1 MNAAAVATS
10 GAHPLSRAGA
20 ATRTATSGA
29 LPLSRAGAATR
40 TATSKPRLQEGTP
53 MEYRRRRGCRG
64 EPLGGQNRNVGRSP
78 SGPARFP
85 SRGRDG
91 GAMTPGGLGGCARIQ
106 PCASM
111 IEASQSLWMPTIV
124 F

>member
-1 MNAAAVATS
+1 
-10 GAHPLSRAGA
+10 
-20 ATRTATSGA
+20 
-29 LPLSRAGAATR
+29 
-40 TATSKPRLQEGTP
+40 
-53 MEYRRRRGCRG
+53 MEYR
-64 EPLGGQNRNVGRSP
+64 QNAADAGASP
-78 SGPARFP
+78 WVDRIAMLAAALLAQRRFP